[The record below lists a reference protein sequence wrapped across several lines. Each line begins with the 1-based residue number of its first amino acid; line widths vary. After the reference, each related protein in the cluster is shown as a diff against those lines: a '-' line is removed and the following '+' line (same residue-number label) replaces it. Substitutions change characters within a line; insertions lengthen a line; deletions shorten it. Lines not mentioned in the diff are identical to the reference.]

1 MRTCLVAAENTQDKL
16 LLKITSLNFF
26 NVQWLHFAG
35 KVDRRKVTYVR
46 FH

>member
-16 LLKITSLNFF
+16 LLKITSLNF